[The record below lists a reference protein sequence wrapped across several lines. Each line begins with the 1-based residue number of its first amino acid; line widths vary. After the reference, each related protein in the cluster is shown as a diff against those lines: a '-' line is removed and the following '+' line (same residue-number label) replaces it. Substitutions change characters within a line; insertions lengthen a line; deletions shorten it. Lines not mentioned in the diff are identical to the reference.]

1 MKNLILFFKSW
12 YMIIWECF
20 LHACGSSYF
29 HNTNWL
35 LFQWTTSLEWN
46 NTMLLLPTSGSLWS
60 TSWSWVAVSRF
71 ILQDML
77 SRSLP
82 IVVLTTILNCC
93 PASSPV
99 PPRIRRTPFGPRPQT
114 GLWTLNA
121 PPTAPLTSRLV
132 QRHNISQYSMQGSR
146 LFLYI

>member
-1 MKNLILFFKSW
+1 MKNLILFFKCW
-12 YMIIWECF
+12 YEIIWECL

-29 HNTNWL
+29 HNINWL

-46 NTMLLLPTSGSLWS
+46 NTMLFLPTSGSPWS
-60 TSWSWVAVSRF
+60 PSCVAVSKS
-71 ILQDML
+71 ILQDMR

-82 IVVLTTILNCC
+82 IAVLTTISSCC
-93 PASSPV
+93 QALSPI
-99 PPRIRRTPFGPRPQT
+99 PPRTWRTPFGPRPRT